1 MPTVNLQKILDEEV
15 GKGNVAYCYIKVP
28 EITNGR
34 FLGKWRLARAYESV
48 SGYYPYGKQ
57 NKDDPS
63 EFDKF
68 VGSSD
73 YVDAIV
79 NRWNDN
85 LGITK
90 QRAFEIEASTTF

>member
-1 MPTVNLQKILDEEV
+1 MTNK
-15 GKGNVAYCYIKVP
+15 NYSYIKVP
-28 EITNGR
+28 ETVNGE
-34 FLGKWRLARAYESV
+34 FHDQWRLARVYENE

-57 NKDDPS
+57 NKDDPL

-68 VGSSD
+68 VGSAD

-79 NRWNDN
+79 NAWNER

-90 QRAFEIEASTTF
+90 DRADQIKSTTF

>member
-1 MPTVNLQKILDEEV
+1 MTNK
-15 GKGNVAYCYIKVP
+15 NYCYIKVP
-28 EITNGR
+28 ETVNGE
-34 FLGKWRLARAYESV
+34 FHDQWRLARVYENE

-57 NKDDPS
+57 NKDDPL

-68 VGSSD
+68 VGSAD

-79 NRWNDN
+79 NAWNER

-90 QRAFEIEASTTF
+90 DRADQIKSTTF

>member
-1 MPTVNLQKILDEEV
+1 MTNK
-15 GKGNVAYCYIKVP
+15 NYCYIKVP
-28 EITNGR
+28 ETVNGE
-34 FLGKWRLARAYESV
+34 FHDQWRLARVYENE

-57 NKDDPS
+57 NKDDPL

-68 VGSSD
+68 VGSAD

-79 NRWNDN
+79 NAWNER

-90 QRAFEIEASTTF
+90 DRADKIKSTTF

>member
-1 MPTVNLQKILDEEV
+1 MTNK
-15 GKGNVAYCYIKVP
+15 NYCYIKVP
-28 EITNGR
+28 ETVNGE
-34 FLGKWRLARAYESV
+34 FHDQWRLARVYENE

-57 NKDDPS
+57 NKDDPL

-68 VGSSD
+68 VGSVD

-79 NRWNDN
+79 NAWNER

-90 QRAFEIEASTTF
+90 DRADQIKSTTF

>member
-1 MPTVNLQKILDEEV
+1 MPKVNLEKILNEEV
-15 GKGNVAYCYIKVP
+15 EKGNVNYCYIKVP
-28 EITNGR
+28 ELTDGQ
-34 FLGKWRLARAYESV
+34 FLDKWRLARVYENV

-57 NKDDPS
+57 NKDDPL

-68 VGSSD
+68 VGSAD

-79 NRWNDN
+79 NAWNKR

-90 QRAFEIEASTTF
+90 TRADQIESTTF

>member
-1 MPTVNLQKILDEEV
+1 MTNK
-15 GKGNVAYCYIKVP
+15 NYCYIKVP
-28 EITNGR
+28 ETVNGE
-34 FLGKWRLARAYESV
+34 FHDQWRLARVYENE

-57 NKDDPS
+57 NKDDPL

-68 VGSSD
+68 VGSAD

-79 NRWNDN
+79 NAWNER

-90 QRAFEIEASTTF
+90 DRADQIKLTTF

>member
-1 MPTVNLQKILDEEV
+1 MTNK
-15 GKGNVAYCYIKVP
+15 NYCYIKVP
-28 EITNGR
+28 ETVNGE
-34 FLGKWRLARAYESV
+34 FHDQWRLARVYENE

-57 NKDDPS
+57 NKDDPL

-68 VGSSD
+68 VGSAD

-79 NRWNDN
+79 NAWNKR

-90 QRAFEIEASTTF
+90 DRADQIKSTTF

>member
-1 MPTVNLQKILDEEV
+1 MTNK
-15 GKGNVAYCYIKVP
+15 NYCYIKVP
-28 EITNGR
+28 ETVNGE
-34 FLGKWRLARAYESV
+34 FHDQWRLARVYENE

-57 NKDDPS
+57 NKDDPL

-68 VGSSD
+68 VGSAD

-79 NRWNDN
+79 NAWNER

-90 QRAFEIEASTTF
+90 DRAAQIKSTTF